1 MHISTNTEPLLPTVF
16 LFIVISTMP
25 CYTWPEGTFK
35 TVSIQKTLQIG
46 TKKKTS
52 REKKNEI
59 YNILVRRKGKQTYK
73 WILLW
78 PVKQISEVYLQW
90 KGTHI
95 ES

>member
-1 MHISTNTEPLLPTVF
+1 MHISTNTGPLLPTVF

-46 TKKKTS
+46 TQKTIQGKKFET
-52 REKKNEI
+52 